1 MNYIEDIKN
10 YIPFNEQE
18 EKDKELFLRCL
29 NDFDDILKRNNTI
42 AHLTSSAFAINK
54 ARDKFLMIHHNIY
67 NSWAW
72 TGGHSDGEEDQLQV
86 ALKELNEETGINN
99 ATPLLNKAFALDVLT
114 VNGHIKRGKY
124 VSSHLHLNLT
134 YLIECSE
141 DESLTLKEDENSGV
155 MWIPFDKI
163 KEYCSEAHMIP
174 IYEKL
179 ISKLETQT
187 KF

>member
-1 MNYIEDIKN
+1 MNYIKDIKS

-18 EKDKELFLRCL
+18 KKDKELFLKCL
-29 NDFDDILKRNNTI
+29 NDFDEILTRNNAI

-54 ARDKFLMIHHNIY
+54 EKNKFLMIHHNIY

-72 TGGHSDGEEDQLQV
+72 TGGHSDGEEDQLKV
-86 ALKELNEETGINN
+86 ALKELEEETGVKNPI
-99 ATPLLNKAFALDVLT
+99 PLLDTAFALDVLT
-114 VNGHIKRGKY
+114 VNGHIKRGDY

-141 DESLTLKEDENSGV
+141 DEFLILKEDENSGV
-155 MWIPFDKI
+155 MWIPFNKI
-163 KEYCSEAHMIP
+163 SNYCSEPHMIP

-179 ISKLETQT
+179 IKKLRNI
-187 KF
+187 

>member
-18 EKDKELFLRCL
+18 EKDKTLFLKCL
-29 NDFDDILKRNNTI
+29 NNFDDILTRDNTI

-54 ARDKFLMIHHNIY
+54 EKTKFLMIYHNIY
-67 NSWAW
+67 DSWAW
-72 TGGHSDGEEDQLQV
+72 TGGHSDGDKDQLKV
-86 ALKELNEETGINN
+86 AIKELKEETGIKYP
-99 ATPLLNKAFALDVLT
+99 TPLLDEAFAIDVLT

-141 DESLTLKEDENSGV
+141 DEVLKIKEDENSGV
-155 MWIPFDKI
+155 KWIPFDEI
-163 KEYCSEAHMIP
+163 NNYCSEPHMMP
-174 IYEKL
+174 TYNKL
-179 ISKLETQT
+179 IDKLKTINS
-187 KF
+187 

>member
-18 EKDKELFLRCL
+18 ERDKELFLRCL
-29 NDFDDILKRNNTI
+29 NDFHDILTRDNKI
-42 AHLTSSAFAINK
+42 AHLTSSAFAVNK
-54 ARDKFLMIHHNIY
+54 ERNKFLMIHHNTY

-72 TGGHSDGEEDQLQV
+72 TGGHSDNEKDQLKV
-86 ALKELNEETGINN
+86 AMKELKEETGVKNP
-99 ATPLLNKAFALDVLT
+99 TPLLDKAFALDVLT

-141 DESLTLKEDENSGV
+141 EETLMLKEDENSGV
-155 MWIPFDKI
+155 MWIPFNEISK
-163 KEYCSEAHMIP
+163 YCSEPHMIP

-179 ISKLETQT
+179 IEKLKSLE
-187 KF
+187 

>member
-18 EKDKELFLRCL
+18 EMDKELFLRCL
-29 NDFDDILKRNNTI
+29 NDFHDILTRDNKI
-42 AHLTSSAFAINK
+42 AHLTSSAFAVNK
-54 ARDKFLMIHHNIY
+54 ESNKFLMIHHNIY

-72 TGGHSDGEEDQLQV
+72 TGGHSDNEKDQLKV
-86 ALKELNEETGINN
+86 AIKELKEETGVKNP
-99 ATPLLNKAFALDVLT
+99 TPLLDKAFALDVLT
-114 VNGHIKRGKY
+114 VNSQIKRGKY

-141 DESLTLKEDENSGV
+141 EETLMLKEDENSGV
-155 MWIPFDKI
+155 MWIPFNEISK
-163 KEYCSEAHMIP
+163 YCSEPHMIP

-179 ISKLETQT
+179 IEKL
-187 KF
+187 KSLK